1 MNGFIFLTMVLRA
14 DGTVT
19 TNSGMH
25 SKLYIVYLEIY
36 VVPIGRGFSFFWSWK
51 IKCWKRGGTLVTE
64 DRFHGQQPI
73 RLDKMIRFC
82 PAMGEGGNF
91 GSRYL
96 WPYHLRYSNKFG
108 MIIRLWEESFWR
120 PTMLQPY
127 GVGLWGSKICWNS
140 LCTLVPLDL
149 YEEDLAWHDN

>member
-82 PAMGEGGNF
+82 PAMGEGG
-91 GSRYL
+91 
-96 WPYHLRYSNKFG
+96 
-108 MIIRLWEESFWR
+108 EFWI
-120 PTMLQPY
+120 P
-127 GVGLWGSKICWNS
+127 
-140 LCTLVPLDL
+140 VPMAIP
-149 YEEDLAWHDN
+149 LAIQQQIWHDNTSMRGEFLEADYAPTLWCGPLGLKNLLEFPMYSRTIRSIRGRLSVTR